1 MFYVVGDS
9 CYLNFPNRSRK
20 ERFNWNYAVTSNF
33 GFSYVGYHG
42 PKDIARLVLAMNKRL
57 MRNIPEQDLMSA
69 REFFSEGKDIT
80 IRDYMTQNE
89 VMRDVLGLP
98 QAGIRMVDDE

>member
-1 MFYVVGDS
+1 
-9 CYLNFPNRSRK
+9 
-20 ERFNWNYAVTSNF
+20 
-33 GFSYVGYHG
+33 
-42 PKDIARLVLAMNKRL
+42 
-57 MRNIPEQDLMSA
+57 MSA